1 MTIALLPPSK
11 STSTS
16 RMKSVLSGMKVSL
29 QKTTTTA
36 TKVRRTLAKTTRIKA
51 SAIFRSKQLFNR
63 RRSNKRRRDAESQ
76 VEAAQINNITPRS
89 AVTSGIAAGAS
100 GFFGRLMKAVGIL
113 AVGWLVKAGPAL
125 FRMGKEFVRR
135 VRRVGTIAK
144 TWFDGLVKLPGDL
157 IGIANAF
164 IINLRTFDFT
174 DSKGRMDKAFAEM
187 QSSLD
192 TMGASIDEVGQLFS
206 TPLNEVVPEGG
217 FSEEQGSQTQ
227 TQTQTE
233 PGVTPS
239 AGSTG
244 QASEQQVYA
253 YLISKGLTKNQ
264 ALGIMANI
272 HGESGFKPGADEAGD
287 GSQGV
292 GLFQYTFPSRKE
304 AFLEAVPDY
313 KTNWRGQLDYAIDQ
327 DPETKAYLAK
337 QFNNPKEA
345 ASWWM
350 RNWERPDKSLYQSR
364 DKKHNN
370 WIDSFNAIP
379 PAPRVT
385 SSSMSLIPQGMNE
398 RGGFIQ
404 GGSGNKGEM
413 QYATHFHI
421 DSKDGARTPENL
433 AGIREVSF
441 QAAKAMFARGSSV
454 HFGNINQTLHKNPG
468 DAKLKQ
474 IIQAEQDAHAKRST
488 AAVDMQ
494 EINSKVKRTFP
505 SQPGSATKFP
515 FKVGEVYMNQGYGR
529 EAEILGTNGIVVTH
543 GAAGSVASPV
553 SGSDLQSSLTPTQTK
568 QVIPVVDTRSSQP
581 QVQSS
586 DSKSSMIASVSPSE
600 SDVLN
605 RLMKQKF
612 ITDLAYL

>member
-1 MTIALLPPSK
+1 MAIALLPPSK

-16 RMKSVLSGMKVSL
+16 RMKSVLSGMKLNL

-36 TKVRRTLAKTTRIKA
+36 TKVRRTLARTTRIKT
-51 SAIFRSKQLFNR
+51 SALFRSKQLFNR
-63 RRSNKRRRDAESQ
+63 KRANKRRRDAESQ
-76 VEAAQINNITPRS
+76 VEAAQITNLTPG
-89 AVTSGIAAGAS
+89 SGVSKAIQSGG
-100 GFFGRLMKAVGIL
+100 GFFGRLMKAVGFL
-113 AVGWLVKAGPAL
+113 AVGWLIQAGPAL

-135 VRRVGTIAK
+135 VRRVGTLAK
-144 TWFDGLVKLPGDL
+144 NWFEGLVKLPGDL
-157 IGIANAF
+157 IGIAGAF
-164 IINLRTFDFT
+164 VTNLATFDFT
-174 DSKGRMDKAFAEM
+174 DSKGRMEKAFGEM
-187 QSSLD
+187 ESSLGQMD
-192 TMGASIDEVGQLFS
+192 ASIDEVGQLFS

-217 FSEEQGSQTQ
+217 SSEQQE
-227 TQTQTE
+227 TQTE
-233 PGVTPS
+233 SGVTPS

-337 QFNNPKEA
+337 QFSNPKEA

-474 IIQAEQDAHAKRST
+474 IIQAEQDAHAKRSS
-488 AAVDMQ
+488 AAVDIQ
-494 EINSKVKRTFP
+494 ELNSKVKRTFP

-553 SGSDLQSSLTPTQTK
+553 SGSDLQSSLTPTQTRK
-568 QVIPVVDTRSSQP
+568 VIPVIDTRPSSQP
-581 QVQSS
+581 QVESG
-586 DSKSSMIASVSPSE
+586 SKSSTIAGLPVSE
-600 SDVLN
+600 SEVLN

-612 ITDLAYL
+612 ITDLAYV

>member
-1 MTIALLPPSK
+1 MAIALLPPSK

-36 TKVRRTLAKTTRIKA
+36 TKVRRTLAKTTRIKT
-51 SAIFRSKQLFNR
+51 SAVFRSKQLFNR
-63 RRSNKRRRDAESQ
+63 RRANTRRKNAESQ
-76 VEAAQINNITPRS
+76 VEAAQITNLTPGS
-89 AVTSGIAAGAS
+89 AVSKSVKSGG
-100 GFFGRLMKAVGIL
+100 GFFGRLLKAVGFL
-113 AVGWLVKAGPAL
+113 AVGWLIQAGPAL
-125 FRMGKEFVRR
+125 FKMGKEFVRR
-135 VRRVGTIAK
+135 VRRVGTLAK
-144 TWFDGLVKLPGDL
+144 NWFEGLIKLPGDL
-157 IGIANAF
+157 IGIAGAF
-164 IINLRTFDFT
+164 VTNLATFDFT
-174 DSKGRMDKAFAEM
+174 DSKGRMEKAFGEM
-187 QSSLD
+187 QSSLGQMD
-192 TMGASIDEVGQLFS
+192 ASIDEAGKLFS
-206 TPLNEVVPEGG
+206 TSLNETVPEGG
-217 FSEEQGSQTQ
+217 SSEQQE

-337 QFNNPKEA
+337 QFSNPKEA

-468 DAKLKQ
+468 DAKLKR

-494 EINSKVKRTFP
+494 ELNSNVKRTFP

-553 SGSDLQSSLTPTQTK
+553 SGSDLQSSLTPTQTR
-568 QVIPVVDTRSSQP
+568 QVIPVVDTRPSSQP
-581 QVQSS
+581 QVETE
-586 DSKSSMIASVSPSE
+586 DKSSMIAGLPVSE
-600 SDVLN
+600 SEVLN
-605 RLMKQKF
+605 RIMKQKF
-612 ITDLAYL
+612 ITDLAYV

>member
-1 MTIALLPPSK
+1 MTIALLPSSK

-51 SAIFRSKQLFNR
+51 SAVFRSKQLFNR
-63 RRSNKRRRDAESQ
+63 RRANTRRKNAESQ
-76 VEAAQINNITPRS
+76 VEAAQITNLTPGS
-89 AVTSGIAAGAS
+89 AVSKSVKSGG
-100 GFFGRLMKAVGIL
+100 GFFGRLLKAVGFL
-113 AVGWLVKAGPAL
+113 AVGWLIQAGPAL

-135 VRRVGTIAK
+135 VRRVGTLAK
-144 TWFDGLVKLPGDL
+144 NWFEGLIKLPGDL
-157 IGIANAF
+157 IGIAGAF
-164 IINLRTFDFT
+164 VTNLATFDFT
-174 DSKGRMDKAFAEM
+174 DSKGRMEKAFGEM
-187 QSSLD
+187 QSSLGQMD
-192 TMGASIDEVGQLFS
+192 ASIDEAGKLFS
-206 TPLNEVVPEGG
+206 TSLNETVPEGG
-217 FSEEQGSQTQ
+217 SSEQQETQ

-287 GSQGV
+287 GSQGI

-313 KTNWRGQLDYAIDQ
+313 KTNWKGQLDYAIDQ

-337 QFNNPKEA
+337 QFSNPKEA

-364 DKKHNN
+364 DKKHDN
-370 WIDSFNAIP
+370 WIDSFKATP

-553 SGSDLQSSLTPTQTK
+553 SGSDLQSSLTPTQTR
-568 QVIPVVDTRSSQP
+568 QVIPVVDTRPSSQP
-581 QVQSS
+581 QVETE
-586 DSKSSMIASVSPSE
+586 DKSSMIAGLPVSE
-600 SDVLN
+600 SEVLN
-605 RLMKQKF
+605 RIMKQKF
-612 ITDLAYL
+612 ITDLAYV

>member
-1 MTIALLPPSK
+1 MAIALLPPSK

-36 TKVRRTLAKTTRIKA
+36 TKVRRTLAKTTRIKT
-51 SAIFRSKQLFNR
+51 SAVFRSKQLFNR
-63 RRSNKRRRDAESQ
+63 RRANTRRKNAESQ
-76 VEAAQINNITPRS
+76 VEAAQITNLTPGS
-89 AVTSGIAAGAS
+89 AVSKSVKSGG
-100 GFFGRLMKAVGIL
+100 GFFGRLLKAVGFL
-113 AVGWLVKAGPAL
+113 AVGWLIQAGPAL
-125 FRMGKEFVRR
+125 FKMGKEFVRR
-135 VRRVGTIAK
+135 VRRVGTLAK
-144 TWFDGLVKLPGDL
+144 NWFEGLIKLPGDL
-157 IGIANAF
+157 IGIAGAF
-164 IINLRTFDFT
+164 VTNLATFDFT
-174 DSKGRMDKAFAEM
+174 DSKGRMEKAFGEM
-187 QSSLD
+187 QSSLGQMD
-192 TMGASIDEVGQLFS
+192 ASIDEAGKLFS
-206 TPLNEVVPEGG
+206 TSLNETVPEGG
-217 FSEEQGSQTQ
+217 SSEQQE

-337 QFNNPKEA
+337 QFSNPKEA

-553 SGSDLQSSLTPTQTK
+553 SGSDLQSSLTPTQTR
-568 QVIPVVDTRSSQP
+568 QVIPVVDTRPSSQP
-581 QVQSS
+581 QVETE
-586 DSKSSMIASVSPSE
+586 DKSSMIAGLPVSE
-600 SDVLN
+600 SEVLN
-605 RLMKQKF
+605 RIMKQKF
-612 ITDLAYL
+612 ITDLAYV